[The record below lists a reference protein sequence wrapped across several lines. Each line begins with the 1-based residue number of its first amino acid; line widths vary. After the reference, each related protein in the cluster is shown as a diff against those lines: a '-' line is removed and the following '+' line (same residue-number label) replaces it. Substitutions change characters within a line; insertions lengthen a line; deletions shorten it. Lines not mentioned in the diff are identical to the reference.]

1 MTTRPDSR
9 KPIAVAKRLPSGPP
23 LDGVRWRSE
32 TLGSWKLGFVALG
45 FTSVFMGYNWV
56 VAKVALDYAQ
66 PFTFAAM
73 RAVLSTLILFALLV
87 VLRRPMKPKALS
99 VTIIYSLLYTTAPI
113 GLMLWA
119 LETGAVGRVSVL
131 TYLFPFW
138 LLILAW
144 IYLGERL
151 HGLQWAAVSM
161 AFIGLI
167 LVASPWRVSGV
178 ASSLMAIGTSLALAA
193 STIVAKRLYR
203 RSDIDLL
210 SFTAWQMLFGSL
222 PLIVIAA
229 LTWEGP
235 PIWSPTFTWVL
246 VYNVVPAGAVSWI
259 LWMYAFRVLRAG
271 DAGIGTLLIPVI
283 GVAAAWAQL
292 GERPELAEAIGM
304 ALIVCGLA
312 IITARE
318 VFAGR
323 QGVIPVPPP

>member
-1 MTTRPDSR
+1 MTTASAERR
-9 KPIAVAKRLPSGPP
+9 QNGPP
-23 LDGVRWRSE
+23 PDGIRSMSE
-32 TLGSWKLGFVALG
+32 TIGSWRLGLVALG

-56 VAKVALDYAQ
+56 VAKMALDYAQ

-73 RAVLSTLILFALLV
+73 RAVLSALILFALLV
-87 VLRRPMKPKALS
+87 FLRHPMKPKALG
-99 VTIIYSLLYTTAPI
+99 VTVVYSLLYTTAPI

-151 HGLQWAAVSM
+151 RGLQWPAVCM
-161 AFIGLI
+161 AFVGLI
-167 LVASPWRVSGV
+167 LVASPWRLSGV
-178 ASSLMAIGTSLALAA
+178 ASGLMAIGTSLALAA

-222 PLIVIAA
+222 PLVVLAA

-283 GVAAAWAQL
+283 GVAAAWVQL

-312 IITARE
+312 LITARE
-318 VFAGR
+318 VFAER
-323 QGVIPVPPP
+323 QVLVPVPPP